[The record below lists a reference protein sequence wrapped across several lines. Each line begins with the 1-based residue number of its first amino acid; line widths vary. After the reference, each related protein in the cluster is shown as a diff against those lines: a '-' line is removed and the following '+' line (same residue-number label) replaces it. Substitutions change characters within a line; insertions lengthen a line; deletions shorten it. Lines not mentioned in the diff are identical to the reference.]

1 MLKQL
6 SIYAENKKGALQAMT
21 NALYEAGINIW
32 GSVTNDGAEYGINRM
47 VVSDPDKAKEVLTE
61 KGYLCRFVDVLAV
74 EIEDKPGAL
83 NALLTALL
91 DSNVNVDYT
100 YLSFNRDSYDP
111 AHRRSRGSGDLP
123 EGERIQ
129 DGIAPASMQNQK

>member
-1 MLKQL
+1 MLKQ
-6 SIYAENKKGALQAMT
+6 ITVYAENKKGTMEDITGILASH
-21 NALYEAGINIW
+21 NINIW
-32 GSVTNDGAEYGINRM
+32 GSCTNDGAEYGINRM

-100 YLSFNRDSYDP
+100 YLSFNRDSSTPVMILHTADP
-111 AHRRSRGSGDLP
+111 EEVEICLKAKGFK
-123 EGERIQ
+123 
-129 DGIAPASMQNQK
+129 MV

>member
-6 SIYAENKKGALQAMT
+6 SIYAENKKGALQTMT

-47 VVSDPDKAKEVLTE
+47 VVSDPDKAKKVLTE

-83 NALLTALL
+83 NTLLTALL

-100 YLSFNRDSYDP
+100 YLSFNRDSSTPVMILHTADP
-111 AHRRSRGSGDLP
+111 EEVEICLKAKGFK
-123 EGERIQ
+123 
-129 DGIAPASMQNQK
+129 MC

>member
-83 NALLTALL
+83 NTLLTALL

-100 YLSFNRDSYDP
+100 YLSFKIGR
-111 AHRRSRGSGDLP
+111 AHV
-123 EGERIQ
+123 
-129 DGIAPASMQNQK
+129 

>member
-6 SIYAENKKGALQAMT
+6 SIYAENKKGALQTMT
-21 NALYEAGINIW
+21 NALYKAGINIW

-47 VVSDPDKAKEVLTE
+47 VVSDPEKAMEVLTAE
-61 KGYLCRFVDVLAV
+61 GYLCRFVDVLAV

-100 YLSFNRDSYDP
+100 YLSFNRDSSTPVMILHTADP
-111 AHRRSRGSGDLP
+111 DEVECCLTAKGFK
-123 EGERIQ
+123 
-129 DGIAPASMQNQK
+129 MN

>member
-6 SIYAENKKGALQAMT
+6 SIYAENKKGALQTMT

-83 NALLTALL
+83 NTLLTALL

-100 YLSFNRDSYDP
+100 YLSFNRDSSTPVMILHTADP
-111 AHRRSRGSGDLP
+111 EEVEICLKAKGFK
-123 EGERIQ
+123 
-129 DGIAPASMQNQK
+129 MC

>member
-6 SIYAENKKGALQAMT
+6 SIYAENKKGALQTMT

-32 GSVTNDGAEYGINRM
+32 GSVTNDGASTASTVWLSPI
-47 VVSDPDKAKEVLTE
+47 LTRQKRSSQRE
-61 KGYLCRFVDVLAV
+61 GYLCRFVDVLAV

-83 NALLTALL
+83 NTSVTALL

-100 YLSFNRDSYDP
+100 YLSFNQILHPRHDP
-111 AHRRSRGSGDLP
+111 AYRRS
-123 EGERIQ
+123 
-129 DGIAPASMQNQK
+129 

>member
-1 MLKQL
+1 
-6 SIYAENKKGALQAMT
+6 MT

-83 NALLTALL
+83 NTLLTALL

-100 YLSFNRDSYDP
+100 YLSFNRDSSTPVMIP
-111 AHRRSRGSGDLP
+111 AHRRS
-123 EGERIQ
+123 
-129 DGIAPASMQNQK
+129 

>member
-1 MLKQL
+1 MLQQL
-6 SIYAENKKGALQAMT
+6 SIYAENKKGTMQNITEVLADE
-21 NALYEAGINIW
+21 NINIW
-32 GSVTNDGAEYGINRM
+32 GSCTNDGAEYGINRM

-83 NALLTALL
+83 NNLLTALL

-100 YLSFNRDSYDP
+100 YLSFNRDSSTPVMILHTADP
-111 AHRRSRGSGDLP
+111 EEVEICLKAKGF
-123 EGERIQ
+123 Q
-129 DGIAPASMQNQK
+129 MV